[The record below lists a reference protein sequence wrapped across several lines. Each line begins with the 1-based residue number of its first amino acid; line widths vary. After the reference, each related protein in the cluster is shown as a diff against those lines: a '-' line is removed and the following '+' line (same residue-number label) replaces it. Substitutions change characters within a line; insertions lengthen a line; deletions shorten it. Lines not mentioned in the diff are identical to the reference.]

1 MRPKH
6 PLAPLLTRRGA
17 SERGGVGTRRSEWRR
32 PALLRATEVSVT
44 SSVDTPTETAESGG
58 FQNAPKR
65 RRRQRGGVRRKRHG
79 GGKSAQADPNPSKH
93 GTEPVSL
100 SRPPAK
106 TQKVSQVKVAATKIA
121 EKMSKAAAAKIVTA
135 AKARHEFVSKREELM
150 KPVRAFGDR
159 VRFLPS
165 IPATDARPIRNI
177 GWNNALVEMAQ
188 QSRAF
193 VRLYALEHLRLV
205 GHIKRLGLGRQLG
218 DDNLEDML
226 DVVAS

>member
-1 MRPKH
+1 M
-6 PLAPLLTRRGA
+6 
-17 SERGGVGTRRSEWRR
+17 
-32 PALLRATEVSVT
+32 
-44 SSVDTPTETAESGG
+44 
-58 FQNAPKR
+58 
-65 RRRQRGGVRRKRHG
+65 
-79 GGKSAQADPNPSKH
+79 
-93 GTEPVSL
+93 
-100 SRPPAK
+100 
-106 TQKVSQVKVAATKIA
+106 KVAATKIA

-135 AKARHEFVSKREELM
+135 AKARHEFVSQREELM

-226 DVVAS
+226 DVVASGEEWPARGPPAPAPRRVAEAAGAQGQSATDATPTTRVQKPLGSASTAPVSSVAPPVRSTAPAAASAPPKIPSADPVLFIGEDHYARVVRESLMPQAARGRG